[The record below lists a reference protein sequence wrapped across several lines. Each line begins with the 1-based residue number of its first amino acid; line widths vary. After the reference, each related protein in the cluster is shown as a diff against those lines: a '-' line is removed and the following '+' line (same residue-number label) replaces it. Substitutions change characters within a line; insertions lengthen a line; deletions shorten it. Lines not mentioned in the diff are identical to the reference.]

1 MIKVSPKAFEQIKK
15 LNVDGVP
22 LRIAVQGGG
31 CSGMSYKLSFDEIRN
46 GDKVLQCDD
55 TIIVV
60 DSKSALFLTGLVLD
74 FTDGLDGQG
83 FTFNNPNAKKT
94 CGCGSSFGV

>member
-15 LNVDGVP
+15 LNTEGKP

-31 CSGMSYKLSFDEIRN
+31 CSGMSYKLSFDELKD
-46 GDKVLQCDD
+46 GDKVLQCED
-55 TIIVV
+55 TIIIV
-60 DSKSALFLTGLVLD
+60 DKKSALFLVGLVLD